1 MVYSQLQHFYT
12 QSAPLRGAFWVLLI
26 LGLAPLMISTPTY
39 AQGSSE
45 VAQTAMVNINTADAQ
60 ALAAGLKGVGQSR
73 ADDIVRYRETY
84 GPFSSV
90 EELVEVKGVGKST
103 LEKNRHVL
111 TLE

>member
-12 QSAPLRGAFWVLLI
+12 QSAPLRGVFWVLLI
-26 LGLAPLMISTPTY
+26 LGLSPLIMSTTAY
-39 AQGSSE
+39 AQGNSE
-45 VAQTAMVNINTADAQ
+45 VTQTAMVNINTADAQ
-60 ALAAGLKGVGQSR
+60 ALAAGLKGIGQSR

-103 LEKNRHVL
+103 IEKNRNVL